1 MLLVL
6 SFLSGARHCRSPSG
20 SRFFELLEFHNKF
33 LVELLY
39 SEKVLSFSCMIYLFG
54 KIVVACFHATQILGK
69 THNFLFV
76 L

>member
-6 SFLSGARHCRSPSG
+6 SFLSGARHPPLTF
-20 SRFFELLEFHNKF
+20 RFSLFELLEFHNKF